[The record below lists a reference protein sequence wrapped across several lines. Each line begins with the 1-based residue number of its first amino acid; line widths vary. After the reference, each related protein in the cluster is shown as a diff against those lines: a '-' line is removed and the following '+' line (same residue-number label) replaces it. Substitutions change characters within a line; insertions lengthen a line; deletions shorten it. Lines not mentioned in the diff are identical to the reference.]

1 MLGQSEQIFA
11 ETKIEL
17 ILHIIMQGKCYD
29 N

>member
-1 MLGQSEQIFA
+1 MLGQSEQIIA

-17 ILHIIMQGKCYD
+17 IWHIIMQGKCYD